1 MTAIEKNI
9 AELLAAGYAVV
20 FERLGTEFVQAFA
33 VNDEKT
39 LPVCRA
45 GDTIAQAVSQLARDL
60 RGPHGA

>member
-9 AELLAAGYAVV
+9 HELLQAGYAVV
-20 FERLGTEFVQAFA
+20 FDRLSVAHGGFQATA

-39 LPVCRA
+39 LPCCRA

-60 RGPHGA
+60 RKL